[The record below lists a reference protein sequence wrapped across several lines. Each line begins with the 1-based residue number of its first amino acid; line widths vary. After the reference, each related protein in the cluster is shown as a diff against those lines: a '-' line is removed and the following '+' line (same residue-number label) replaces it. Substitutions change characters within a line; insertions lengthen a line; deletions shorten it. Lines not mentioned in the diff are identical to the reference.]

1 MTANPVD
8 DLYILQNGKRLRCG
22 YTTGT
27 CAAAATKASLRALLS
42 KRIDTFETMDVPKG
56 VTIDVP
62 IKSTVVDGN
71 VAVSIVVK
79 DGGDDIDATHGMEI
93 VSTVTLT
100 DSGILI
106 DGGKGIGRVTKKGL
120 DQPPGNAAINSTP
133 RRMITDVIQS
143 LFDEYGYDGGVSVII
158 SAPEGETRALKTFNP
173 NLGIVGGISVLGTS
187 GIVEPM
193 SEKAII
199 ATIHKDM
206 DVRFAEG
213 NKVLVVVPGNYGEKH
228 SESIDNVDPDKTV
241 KCSNFIGDMLDHAVD
256 IGADIILIGNIGKL
270 VKLAG
275 GIMNTHS
282 RNADSRMEILS
293 AYTALAGGSIEL
305 VRDIMKCVSTDDAL
319 ENIQRE
325 GLVEKVSQLLME
337 RIDFHMHHRTAGKI
351 RTSAIMFSTQFGLL
365 GKTKD
370 ADEMLRC
377 LK

>member
-1 MTANPVD
+1 MASNGID
-8 DLYILQNGKRLRCG
+8 DLYVCQNGKRLRCG

-27 CAAAATKASLRALLS
+27 CAAAATKASIRALLS
-42 KRIDTFETMDVPKG
+42 KRIDEKETMDVPKG

-62 IKSTVVDGN
+62 IKSVVVDGD
-71 VAVSIVVK
+71 VAVSVVVK
-79 DGGDDIDATHGMEI
+79 DGGDDIDATHGMDI
-93 VSTVTLT
+93 VSQVRLIP
-100 DSGILI
+100 SGIII
-106 DGGKGIGRVTKKGL
+106 DGGHGIGRVTKKGL
-120 DQPPGNAAINSTP
+120 DQPPGDAAINSTP
-133 RRMITDVIQS
+133 RKMIHDVLAQA
-143 LFDEYGYDGGVSVII
+143 FDEFCYDGGAEVII
-158 SAPEGETRALKTFNP
+158 SAPEGEKVALKTFNP

-199 ATIHKDM
+199 ATIIKDM
-206 DVRFAEG
+206 DMRFAEG
-213 NKVLVVVPGNYGEKH
+213 SKTLVVVPGNYGTKH
-228 SESIDNVDPDKTV
+228 AESIPEVDVDDTV
-241 KCSNFIGDMLDHAVD
+241 KCSNYIGDMLDHAVN

-305 VRDIMKCVSTDDAL
+305 VKDIMKCISTDDAL

-325 GLVEKVSQLLME
+325 GLVEKVSELLME
-337 RIDFHMHHRTAGKI
+337 RIDFHMRHRTGGAI
-351 RTSAIMFSTQFGLL
+351 RTSAIMFSTEFGLL

>member
-1 MTANPVD
+1 MAGNPID

-27 CAAAATKASLRALLS
+27 CAAAATKASVRALLS
-42 KRIDTFETMDVPKG
+42 KKISEYETMKVPKG
-56 VTIDVP
+56 VVIDVP
-62 IKSTVVDGN
+62 IKSVVLDDGK
-71 VAVSIVVK
+71 AVGTVVK
-79 DGGDDIDATHGMEI
+79 DGGDDIDATHGIDI
-93 VSTVTLT
+93 VSTVRLI
-100 DSGILI
+100 DSGITI
-106 DGGKGIGRVTKKGL
+106 DGGAGVGRVTKKGL

-133 RRMITDVIQS
+133 RKMIIESVQS
-143 LFDEYGYDGGVSVII
+143 VFDEYGYGGGAEVII
-158 SAPEGETRALKTFNP
+158 SIPEGETVALKTFNP

-199 ATIHKDM
+199 ETVKKDM

-228 SESIDNVDPDKTV
+228 SHSVEGVDPDKTV
-241 KCSNFIGDMLDHAVD
+241 KCSNYIGDMLDHAVD
-256 IGADIILIGNIGKL
+256 IGADVILIGNIGKL

-305 VRDIMKCVSTDDAL
+305 VKDIMECVSTDDAL

-325 GLVEKVSQLLME
+325 GLVEKVSQLLMD
-337 RIDFHMHHRTAGKI
+337 RIDFHMRHRTGGMI

-377 LK
+377 LR

>member
-1 MTANPVD
+1 MPGNSLD
-8 DLYILQNGKRLRCG
+8 DLYICQNGKRLRCG

-27 CAAAATKASLRALLS
+27 CAAAATKASVRALLS
-42 KRIDTFETMDVPKG
+42 GRVDSVETMSVPKG

-62 IKSTVVDGN
+62 IKSVVVDNGF
-71 VAVSIVVK
+71 AVSTVVK

-93 VSTVTLT
+93 ISQVRLIE
-100 DSGILI
+100 SGVII

-120 DQPPGNAAINSTP
+120 DQPPGDAAINSTP
-133 RRMITDVIQS
+133 RRMIQEVLAQA
-143 LFDEYGYDGGVSVII
+143 FDEFGYDGGAEVII
-158 SAPEGETRALKTFNP
+158 SAPEGEKVALKTFNS
-173 NLGIVGGISVLGTS
+173 NLGIIGGISVLGTS

-193 SEKAII
+193 SESAII
-199 ATIHKDM
+199 ASIKKEM

-213 NKVLVVVPGNYGEKH
+213 YKVMAVVPGNYGVKH
-228 SESIDNVDPDKTV
+228 SESIPCVDPEKVV
-241 KCSNFIGDMLDHAVD
+241 KCSNYIGDMLDHAVN

-282 RNADSRMEILS
+282 KNADSRMEILS

-305 VRDIMKCVSTDDAL
+305 VRDIMKCISTDDAL
-319 ENIQRE
+319 ETIQRE
-325 GLVEKVSQLLME
+325 GLVEKVSELLME
-337 RIDFHMHHRTAGKI
+337 RIDFHMRHRTGGNI
-351 RTSAIMFSTQFGLL
+351 RTSAIMFSSEFGLL

>member
-1 MTANPVD
+1 MPGNGLD
-8 DLYILQNGKRLRCG
+8 DLYVCQNGKKLRCG

-27 CAAAATKASLRALLS
+27 CAAAATKSSIRALLS
-42 KRIDTFETMDVPKG
+42 KRIDEKETMSVPKG

-62 IKSTVVDGN
+62 IKNVVIDGEYAIST
-71 VAVSIVVK
+71 VVK
-79 DGGDDIDATHGMEI
+79 DGGDDIDATHGMDI
-93 VSTVTLT
+93 VAQVRLI
-100 DSGILI
+100 DSGIII

-120 DQPPGNAAINSTP
+120 DQPPGDAAINSTP
-133 RRMITDVIQS
+133 RKMISEVLAQA
-143 LFDEYGYDGGVSVII
+143 FDEFGYDGGAEVII
-158 SAPEGETRALKTFNP
+158 SAPEGETVALKTFNP

-199 ATIHKDM
+199 ATIIKDM
-206 DVRFAEG
+206 DMRFAEG
-213 NKVLVVVPGNYGEKH
+213 SKTLVVVPGNYGTKH
-228 SESIDNVDPDKTV
+228 AESIPEVDVDDTV
-241 KCSNFIGDMLDHAVD
+241 KCSNYIGDMLDHAVN

-282 RNADSRMEILS
+282 KNADSRMEILS

-305 VRDIMKCVSTDDAL
+305 VKDIMKCISTDDAL
-319 ENIQRE
+319 ETIQRE
-325 GLVEKVSQLLME
+325 GLVEKVSELLME
-337 RIDFHMHHRTAGKI
+337 RIDFHMRHRTGGAI
-351 RTSAIMFSTQFGLL
+351 RTSAIMFSTEFGLL

>member
-1 MTANPVD
+1 MPEYGID
-8 DLYILQNGKRLRCG
+8 DLYVCQNGKKLRCG

-27 CAAAATKASLRALLS
+27 CAAAATKSSIRALLS
-42 KRIDTFETMDVPKG
+42 KRFDDKESMSVPKG

-62 IKSTVVDGN
+62 IKSVVIEGEY
-71 VAVSIVVK
+71 AISTVVK
-79 DGGDDIDATHGMEI
+79 DGGDDIDATHGMDI
-93 VSTVTLT
+93 VSQVRLI
-100 DSGILI
+100 DSGIII
-106 DGGKGIGRVTKKGL
+106 DGGKGVGRVTKKGL
-120 DQPPGNAAINSTP
+120 DQPPGDAAINSTP
-133 RRMITDVIQS
+133 RKMIHDVLAQA
-143 LFDEYGYDGGVSVII
+143 FDEFGYDGGAEVII
-158 SAPEGETRALKTFNP
+158 SAPEGEKVALKTFNP

-199 ATIHKDM
+199 ATIIKDM
-206 DVRFAEG
+206 DMRFAEG
-213 NKVLVVVPGNYGEKH
+213 SKTLVVVPGNYGTKH
-228 SESIDNVDPDKTV
+228 AESIPEVDVEDTV
-241 KCSNFIGDMLDHAVD
+241 KCSNYIGEMLDHAVN
-256 IGADIILIGNIGKL
+256 IGADVILIGNIGKL

-305 VRDIMKCVSTDDAL
+305 VKDIMKCISTDDAL
-319 ENIQRE
+319 ETIQRE
-325 GLVEKVSQLLME
+325 GLVEKVSELLME
-337 RIDFHMHHRTAGKI
+337 RIDFHMRHRTGGAI
-351 RTSAIMFSTQFGLL
+351 RTSAIMFSTEFGLL

>member
-1 MTANPVD
+1 MSVNPVD

-27 CAAAATKASLRALLS
+27 CATAATRASLRALLS
-42 KRIDTFETMDVPKG
+42 GKITDHETISVPKG

-62 IKSTVVDGN
+62 IKSVIADSGT
-71 VAVSIVVK
+71 ASSIVTK

-93 VSTVTLT
+93 ISTVTLT
-100 DSGILI
+100 DSGIII
-106 DGGKGIGRVTKKGL
+106 DGGEGVGRVTKKGL

-133 RRMITDVIQS
+133 RKMITESVQA
-143 LFDEYGYDGGVSVII
+143 LFDEFGYDGGVKVII
-158 SAPEGETRALKTFNP
+158 SAPEGEKVALKTFNP

-213 NKVLVVVPGNYGEKH
+213 DRTLVVVPGNYGEKH
-228 SESIDNVDPDKTV
+228 SESIPEVDPETTV

-256 IGADIILIGNIGKL
+256 IGADVILIGNIGKL

-293 AYTALAGGSIEL
+293 AYTALAGGSLEL
-305 VRDIMKCVSTDDAL
+305 VKDIMKCVSTDDAL
-319 ENIQRE
+319 EQIDKE
-325 GLVEKVSQLLME
+325 GLIPKVSELLME
-337 RIDFHMHHRTAGKI
+337 RIDFHMHHRTASKI
-351 RTSAIMFSTQFGLL
+351 RTAAIMFSTEFGLL

-370 ADEMLRC
+370 ADELLGC

>member
-71 VAVSIVVK
+71 VAESIVVK

-228 SESIDNVDPDKTV
+228 SESIENVDPDKTV

-325 GLVEKVSQLLME
+325 GLVQKVSELLME

>member
-42 KRIDTFETMDVPKG
+42 KRIDPIETMDVPKG

-62 IKSTVVDGN
+62 IKSTVVDGDT
-71 VAVSIVVK
+71 ATSIVVK

-143 LFDEYGYDGGVSVII
+143 LFDEYGYDGGVSVVI

-256 IGADIILIGNIGKL
+256 IGADVILIGNIGKL

-282 RNADSRMEILS
+282 RNADSRMEILA

-305 VRDIMKCVSTDDAL
+305 VKDIMKCVSTDDAL

-337 RIDFHMHHRTAGKI
+337 RIDFHMHHRTGGKI

-365 GKTKD
+365 GKTMD
-370 ADEMLRC
+370 ADDMLRC
-377 LK
+377 LR

>member
-1 MTANPVD
+1 MTVKGTEN
-8 DLYILQNGKRLRCG
+8 LYITQNGKRLRCG

-42 KRIDTFETMDVPKG
+42 GKISESEMMPVPKG
-56 VTIDVP
+56 LTIEVP
-62 IKSTVVDGN
+62 ITSVILDKDFASSV
-71 VAVSIVVK
+71 VVK

-100 DSGILI
+100 GSGINI

-133 RRMITDVIQS
+133 RKMITEAVQS
-143 LFDEYGYDGGVSVII
+143 MFDEYGYDGGVSVVI

-213 NKVLVVVPGNYGEKH
+213 DKVLVVVPGNYGEKH
-228 SESIDNVDPDKTV
+228 SESIKEVDPERTV
-241 KCSNFIGDMLDHAVD
+241 KCSNFIGEMLDHAVD
-256 IGADIILIGNIGKL
+256 IGADVILIGNIGKL

-305 VRDIMKCVSTDDAL
+305 VRDIMKCISTDDAL

-325 GLVEKVSQLLME
+325 GLVEKVSELLME

>member
-1 MTANPVD
+1 MVVNGTED
-8 DLYILQNGKRLRCG
+8 MYITQNGKRLRCG

-42 KRIDTFETMDVPKG
+42 GKISEFERMAVPKG

-62 IKSTVVDGN
+62 IKTVFLDKKYASSV
-71 VAVSIVVK
+71 VVK

-93 VSTVTLT
+93 VSTVALT
-100 DSGILI
+100 DSGISI

-133 RRMITDVIQS
+133 RRMIAEAVQS
-143 LFDEYGYDGGVSVII
+143 LFDDYGYDGGVSVVI

-206 DVRFAEG
+206 DVRMAEG
-213 NKVLVVVPGNYGEKH
+213 SKVLVVVPGNYGEKH
-228 SESIDNVDPDKTV
+228 SESIENVDPDKTV

-256 IGADIILIGNIGKL
+256 IGADVILIGNIGKL

-293 AYTALAGGSIEL
+293 AYTALAGGSLEL
-305 VRDIMKCVSTDDAL
+305 VKDIMKCVSTDDAL
-319 ENIQRE
+319 EQIDKE
-325 GLVEKVSQLLME
+325 DLIPKVSDLLME
-337 RIDFHMHHRTAGKI
+337 RIDFHMHHRTGSKI
-351 RTSAIMFSTQFGLL
+351 RTAAIMFSTEFGLL

>member
-1 MTANPVD
+1 MVVNGTED
-8 DLYILQNGKRLRCG
+8 MYITQNGKRLRCG

-42 KRIDTFETMDVPKG
+42 GKVSESETMTVPKG
-56 VTIDVP
+56 VTIEVP
-62 IKSTVVDGN
+62 IKTVFLDKQYASSV
-71 VAVSIVVK
+71 VVK

-100 DSGILI
+100 DSGISI

-133 RRMITDVIQS
+133 RRMIAEAVQS
-143 LFDEYGYDGGVSVII
+143 LFDDYGYDGGVSVVI
-158 SAPEGETRALKTFNP
+158 SAPEGEIRALKTFNP

-206 DVRFAEG
+206 DVRMAEG
-213 NKVLVVVPGNYGEKH
+213 SKVLVVVPGNYGEKH
-228 SESIDNVDPDKTV
+228 SESIENVDPDKTV

-256 IGADIILIGNIGKL
+256 IGADVILIGNIGKL

-293 AYTALAGGSIEL
+293 AYTALAGGSLEL
-305 VRDIMKCVSTDDAL
+305 VKDIMKCVSTDDAL
-319 ENIQRE
+319 EQIDKE
-325 GLVEKVSQLLME
+325 GLIPKVSELLME
-337 RIDFHMHHRTAGKI
+337 RIDFHMHHRTASKI
-351 RTSAIMFSTQFGLL
+351 RTAAIMFSTEFGLL

-370 ADEMLRC
+370 ADELLRC

>member
-42 KRIDTFETMDVPKG
+42 KKIDPIETMDVPKG

-133 RRMITDVIQS
+133 RRMIADAIQS
-143 LFDEYGYDGGVSVII
+143 LFDEYGYDGGVSVVI

-228 SESIDNVDPDKTV
+228 SESIENVDPDKTV

-256 IGADIILIGNIGKL
+256 IGADVILIGNIGKL

-325 GLVEKVSQLLME
+325 GLVQKVSELLME

>member
-228 SESIDNVDPDKTV
+228 SESIENVDPDKTV

-256 IGADIILIGNIGKL
+256 IGADVILIGNIGKL

-325 GLVEKVSQLLME
+325 GLVQKVSELLME